1 MAFKCESYF
10 LTSLQH
16 KEKSS
21 TFKMNTKLINIIYLC
36 MFLTCFYSASTDNVD
51 SVKVYKETFLPSF
64 TREDSTNSIESL
76 QSEIKRIL
84 RRSKYMRAAKQSIAV
99 YSLDRDTLVF
109 EHNMEKAL
117 TPASATKLITTF
129 AAMSYYG
136 KDFGI
141 KTSVYANGR
150 IDTAGVLQ
158 GDLIMV
164 GRGDALLSIKDI
176 DILSDEI
183 VSLGIDSIAGK
194 FLADDSF
201 FDDKRIRKE
210 YSGDRDH
217 VVKLAPL
224 SALGME
230 RNTATVLVSSGS
242 YHNSKLNVQLMPE
255 SDAFKLNVTGKTRGG
270 KKSKAFLDLD
280 DFDSQ
285 SYSIEEYRGDAPPAP
300 RRRRRTVRIR
310 TSYDAESQKQH
321 FKVSGYLRAN
331 RRASYAYYMDNPA
344 LVTVGALMHRLRT
357 QGVKFESVIDT
368 VNIRASKDTLTLLSE
383 ISRSMTEF
391 AAEVNKDSDNFL
403 AENLF
408 KLTGALYG
416 NYEDN
421 AAGAKAVR
429 DSVFSNFDIYSKNCE
444 ANDGSGLC
452 RSNLISAKTL
462 IDILVTADKSDLRE
476 AFDSTLSIAGVDG
489 TLKKRMRNTAAE
501 ANLIAKTGTLRN
513 ASALA
518 GYCTTL
524 DGERLAF
531 AFLFN
536 GRRVYSYKEA
546 ENALGELLSQFFY
559 FHKER

>member
-1 MAFKCESYF
+1 MK
-10 LTSLQH
+10 
-16 KEKSS
+16 
-21 TFKMNTKLINIIYLC
+21 TKLIKIIYISLILS
-36 MFLTCFYSASTDNVD
+36 FFYVGSAENVD
-51 SVKVYKETFLPSF
+51 SLKVYKETFLPSF
-64 TREDSTNSIESL
+64 SREDSTNSIESL
-76 QSEIKRIL
+76 QTELKRIL
-84 RRSKYMRAAKQSIAV
+84 SASKDLRSAKKSIVV
-99 YSLDRDTLVF
+99 YSLDRDTIIF

-117 TPASATKLITTF
+117 TPASTTKLLTTF
-129 AAMSYYG
+129 SAMSYFG

-141 KTSVYANGR
+141 KTSVYTNGN
-150 IDTAGVLQ
+150 IDSSGVLH
-158 GDLIMV
+158 GDVIMV

-176 DILSDEI
+176 DILSDQI
-183 VSLGIDSIAGK
+183 KSLGIDSITGS
-194 FLADDSF
+194 FLADDTF
-201 FDDKRIRKE
+201 FDEKRIRKE
-210 YSGDRDH
+210 YSGDKDH

-242 YHNSKLNVQLMPE
+242 YNNSKLNVQLIPE
-255 SDAFKLNVTGKTRGG
+255 SDAFSLSVTGKTRGG

-280 DFDSQ
+280 DYDTQ

-300 RRRRRTVRIR
+300 RRRRRTVSIR
-310 TSYDAESQKQH
+310 TSYNKESHKQH
-321 FKVSGYLRAN
+321 FKVSGYLKSN
-331 RRASYAYYMDNPA
+331 RRTSYAYHMDNPA
-344 LVTVGALMHRLRT
+344 FVTIGALMHRLST
-357 QGVKFESVIDT
+357 QGVKFESTIDT
-368 VNIRASKDTLTLLSE
+368 INIRASKDTLVLLAE
-383 ISRSMTEF
+383 TSRTITEYS
-391 AAEVNKDSDNFL
+391 AAVNKDSDNFL

-416 NYEDN
+416 NYKDN

-429 DSVFSNFDIYSKNCE
+429 DSVFKNNNIFSKKCT

-452 RSNLISAKTL
+452 RSNLISARTL
-462 IDILVTADKSDLRE
+462 VDILVAADKSNLSA

-524 DGERLAF
+524 DGERFAF
-531 AFLFN
+531 AFIFN
-536 GRRVYSYKEA
+536 GNRVYSYKRA
-546 ENALGELLSQFFY
+546 EDSLGLLLSQFFY

>member
-1 MAFKCESYF
+1 MKINFK
-10 LTSLQH
+10 
-16 KEKSS
+16 
-21 TFKMNTKLINIIYLC
+21 KLIYAYLLISFIYTVPALE
-36 MFLTCFYSASTDNVD
+36 VD

-76 QSEIKRIL
+76 QSEIKQIL
-84 RRSKYMRAAKQSIAV
+84 RSSKYLRAAKKSIVV
-99 YSLDRDTLVF
+99 YSLDRDTILF
-109 EHNMEKAL
+109 EQDMEKAL
-117 TPASATKLITTF
+117 TPASTTKLVTTF
-129 AAMSYYG
+129 SAMSYFG

-141 KTSVYANGR
+141 TTSVYTNGK
-150 IDTAGVLQ
+150 IDSSGVLQ

-176 DILSDEI
+176 DVISDEI

-194 FLADDSF
+194 FLADDTF
-201 FDDKRIRKE
+201 FDNKRIRKE

-230 RNTATVLVSSGS
+230 RNLATVLISSGS
-242 YHNSKLNVQLMPE
+242 YHNSKLNVQLIPE
-255 SDAFKLNVTGKTRGG
+255 SEAFTLNVTGKTRGG
-270 KKSKAFLDLD
+270 KKSKAYLDLD
-280 DFDSQ
+280 DYDDQ
-285 SYSIEEYRGDAPPAP
+285 SYLIEEYRGDAPPAP
-300 RRRRRTVRIR
+300 RRRRRTVSIR
-310 TSYDAESQKQH
+310 TSYNAETHKQH
-321 FKVSGYLRAN
+321 FKVGGYLRSN
-331 RRASYAYYMDNPA
+331 RRASYSYYMDNPA
-344 LVTVGALMHRLRT
+344 FVTIGALMHRLKT
-357 QGVKFESVIDT
+357 QGVRFENIIDT
-368 VNIRASKDTLTLLSE
+368 ANIRVSKDTLTLLSE
-383 ISRSMTEF
+383 ISRTMTEF
-391 AAEVNKDSDNFL
+391 SAEVNKDSDNFL
-403 AENLF
+403 AENLY

-416 NYEDN
+416 NYKDN

-429 DSVFSNFDIYSKNCE
+429 DSVFKYNSIYSKKCVT
-444 ANDGSGLC
+444 NDGSGLC

-462 IDILVTADKSDLRE
+462 LDILIAANNSKMRE

-501 ANLIAKTGTLRN
+501 SNLIAKTGTLRN

-531 AFLFN
+531 AFMFN
-536 GRRVYSYKEA
+536 GSSVHSYKQA
-546 ENALGELLSQFFY
+546 EDDLGVLLSQFFY